1 MPDLDQAAW
10 CPPDPARD
18 LGHGWGCSVAG
29 KHRAFGWRWF
39 YKKIIVSSCR
49 KIGSVQETMLVSLKP
64 LIFCFQNQ
72 NLNKVLITLA
82 KLLLIIM
89 KIANLTFGE
98 NG

>member
-1 MPDLDQAAW
+1 
-10 CPPDPARD
+10 
-18 LGHGWGCSVAG
+18 
-29 KHRAFGWRWF
+29 
-39 YKKIIVSSCR
+39 
-49 KIGSVQETMLVSLKP
+49 MLVSLKP